1 MFYVLKYEIK
11 DVSEFTDKELEKYY
25 IYMCDSR
32 KIKVKKLKNEH
43 LKRCTIAGEIIARK
57 LLSDVS
63 GKTPEYFI
71 IAIDCN
77 GKPQIINYEGLFFNI
92 SHSESK
98 IAVVV
103 SDEEIGIDL
112 EVIRPYSLR
121 LAKKICNEEELLYI
135 FGHLPDETEFTE
147 NANKETLHRFFEVW
161 TAKEAYLK
169 CIGTG
174 ITDLRKLKALSWDFP
189 KTKVAT
195 DEYVLHIVKI
205 SDISSISI

>member
-1 MFYVLKYEIK
+1 MLKYEIK
-11 DVSEFTDKELEKYY
+11 DISEFTDEELEKYFS
-25 IYMCDSR
+25 YMCDSR
-32 KIKVKKLKNEH
+32 KAKVKELKNEH

-71 IAIDCN
+71 ITIDCN
-77 GKPQIINYEGLFFNI
+77 RKPQIRNYEGLFFNI

-98 IAVVV
+98 IAVAV
-103 SDEEIGIDL
+103 SNEEIGIDI
-112 EVIRPYSLR
+112 EVMRPYSLR

-147 NANKETLHRFFEVW
+147 NANKDTLHRFFEIW
-161 TAKEAYLK
+161 TAKEAYFK

-174 ITDLRKLKALSWDFP
+174 LPSLRKMKALSLDFP
-189 KTKVAT
+189 KTKIKNA
-195 DEYVLHIVKI
+195 EYVLQIVKI
-205 SDISSISI
+205 SDIT

>member
-1 MFYVLKYEIK
+1 MFYMLKYEIK
-11 DVSEFTDKELEKYY
+11 DLSEFTDEELEKYFS
-25 IYMCDSR
+25 YMCDSR
-32 KIKVKKLKNEH
+32 KAKVKELKNEH

-71 IAIDCN
+71 ITIDCN
-77 GKPQIINYEGLFFNI
+77 RKPQIRNYEGLFFNI

-98 IAVVV
+98 IAVAV
-103 SDEEIGIDL
+103 SNEEIGIDI
-112 EVIRPYSLR
+112 EVMRPYSLR

-147 NANKETLHRFFEVW
+147 NANKDTLHRFFEIW
-161 TAKEAYLK
+161 TAKEAYFK

-174 ITDLRKLKALSWDFP
+174 LPSLRKMKALSLDFP
-189 KTKVAT
+189 KTKIKNA
-195 DEYVLHIVKI
+195 EYVLQIVKI
-205 SDISSISI
+205 SDIT